1 MADDYQYFRSRGEL
15 VRVKLTSHPSTATAR
30 YVFWG
35 DLRMCFP
42 GIVRIQHNDIF
53 VPFMRGRKEYRYG
66 RFKALNA
73 NSSHLSFSLPLRI
86 IYLLFHIQSCQTR
99 IPKRKL

>member
-42 GIVRIQHNDIF
+42 GIVRIQHNDIY

-66 RFKALNA
+66 RCIKGL
-73 NSSHLSFSLPLRI
+73 
-86 IYLLFHIQSCQTR
+86 QTTQ
-99 IPKRKL
+99 K